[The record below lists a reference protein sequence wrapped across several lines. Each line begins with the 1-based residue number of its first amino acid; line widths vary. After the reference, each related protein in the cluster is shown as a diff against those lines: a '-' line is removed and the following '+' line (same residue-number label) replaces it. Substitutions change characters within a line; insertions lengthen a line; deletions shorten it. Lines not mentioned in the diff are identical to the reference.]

1 VINALAHS
9 VTVVGA
15 GWSHG
20 QEWLP
25 CARVLV
31 NCLDNPQSVRAPSTD
46 VNMADKQCAVLQKPR
61 FNSHLEQPVR
71 VGGHSRFSR
80 TQN

>member
-1 VINALAHS
+1 MINALAHS
-9 VTVVGA
+9 VTVVRA

-31 NCLDNPQSVRAPSTD
+31 NCVDNPQSLRAPSAD
-46 VNMADKQCAVLQKPR
+46 VNVADKQCEVLQESR
-61 FNSHLEQPVR
+61 FNSHLEQPCR
-71 VGGHSRFSR
+71 VGWHSGFGR

>member
-1 VINALAHS
+1 MTNALAHS

-15 GWSHG
+15 GWSRS

-31 NCLDNPQSVRAPSTD
+31 NCLDNPQPFRTASAD
-46 VNMADKQCAVLQKPR
+46 VNVANQQCKVLPKPR
-61 FNSHLEQPVR
+61 FNSHLEQPSR
-71 VGGHSRFSR
+71 MGWRGGFGR

>member
-1 VINALAHS
+1 VINAMAHS
-9 VTVVGA
+9 VTAVRA
-15 GWSHG
+15 SWSRS
-20 QEWLP
+20 QERMP

-31 NCLDNPQSVRAPSTD
+31 NCLDNPQPVRAPSAD

-61 FNSHLEQPVR
+61 FNSHLEQPVG